1 MHPEKFFPFLRWR
14 RIVNRVT
21 LRADL
26 MAGLIGAIVVLPQGV
41 AFATLAG
48 MPPQYGL
55 YAAMV
60 PAVIAALFGSSWH
73 LISGPTN
80 AISIVLFASVSVL
93 AEPGSAAYIKLVLTL
108 TILTGVLQL
117 AMGLARMGTL
127 VNFISHTVVIG
138 FTAGAAMLIF
148 AAQIRNFFG
157 VPIQRGASFAETLH
171 QFFVHF
177 GDASLYVTAVSAATL
192 LSAMAVRRLWPR
204 FPYMIVAMVIGS
216 ALAAAL
222 NARFGAD
229 TTGITTLGALPQ
241 ALPLLSAPDLSFD
254 TIRKTLPIALAV
266 TILGLTEAVS
276 IARAIAIKTGQRID
290 GNQEF
295 IGQGLSNIAGSFF
308 SAYVSCG
315 SFNRSG
321 VNYEA
326 GARTP
331 CAALAAA
338 LLLVPIMALVSPL
351 AAHLPHAVMAAILFI
366 VAYGLID
373 VHHIRNILRTS
384 PRETAVLLVTFG
396 AALFAE
402 LEFAIYAGVILSLL
416 LYLSRTS
423 RPLVLDVKPDP
434 APGSYHHTAD
444 SGLPDCPQLKMVRV
458 NGSLF
463 FGAVDHVQGSLQEV
477 DAHNPR
483 QKHLLI
489 VASGVNFIDMAG
501 AEMLTQEARR
511 RRALG
516 GGLYFYRIK
525 DAVRALLARGG
536 YLKDIGPDNIFP
548 TGTRA
553 IAAIYPRLDASVCR
567 DCKVRIFAECQSR
580 LPNGEARADLARS
593 PG

>member
-1 MHPEKFFPFLRWR
+1 M
-14 RIVNRVT
+14 T

-26 MAGLIGAIVVLPQGV
+26 MAGLIGAVVVLPQGV

-48 MPPQYGL
+48 MPPQYRL
-55 YAAMV
+55 YAAMM

-93 AEPGSAAYIKLVLTL
+93 AEPGSVVYIKLVLTL
-108 TILTGVLQL
+108 TFLTGVLQL

-138 FTAGAAMLIF
+138 FTAGAALLIF

-157 VPIQRGASFAETLH
+157 VPIARGASFAETLH

-177 GDASLYVTAVSAATL
+177 GDASPYVTAVSAATL
-192 LSAMAVRRLWPR
+192 LSAVAVRRLWPK

-216 ALAAAL
+216 ALAAVL
-222 NARFGAD
+222 NWRFGAD
-229 TTGITTLGALPQ
+229 ATGITTLGALPQ

-295 IGQGLSNIAGSFF
+295 IGQGLSNIGGCFF

-338 LLLVPIMALVSPL
+338 VLLVPILALVSPL
-351 AAHLPHAVMAAILFI
+351 AAYLPHAVMAAILFI

-373 VHHIRNILRTS
+373 LTHIRNILRTS
-384 PRETAVLLVTFG
+384 PRESGVFLVTFG

-463 FGAVDHVQGSLQEV
+463 FGAVDHVQGSLQET
-477 DAHNPR
+477 DALDPG
-483 QKHLLI
+483 QKHLLV

-501 AEMLTQEARR
+501 AELLAQEARR

-516 GGLYFYRIK
+516 GGLYFYRLK

-536 YLKDIGPDNIFP
+536 YLKDIGADNIFP

-553 IAAIYPRLDASVCR
+553 IAMIYPLLDSTICR
-567 DCKVRIFAECQSR
+567 DCKVRIFAECQAR
-580 LPNGEARADLARS
+580 LPNGEARTDPARTA
-593 PG
+593 G